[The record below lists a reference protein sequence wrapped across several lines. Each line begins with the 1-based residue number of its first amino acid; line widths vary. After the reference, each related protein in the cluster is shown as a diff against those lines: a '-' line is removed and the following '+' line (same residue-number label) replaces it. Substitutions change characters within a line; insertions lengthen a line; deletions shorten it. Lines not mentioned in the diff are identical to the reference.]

1 MNANQTREIFCK
13 YSPQEQINFL
23 IRLAHALT
31 ILARD
36 TYEVGG
42 KGLTNPFRLRLINE
56 VQHRVMSFLMSLMK
70 NDEKRYPEDVFLR
83 IILEHPEDLE
93 LQQQL
98 QETFDHLM
106 AEVVTTS

>member
-1 MNANQTREIFCK
+1 MKEGEIFYK
-13 YSPQEQINFL
+13 YSHQDQINFL

-42 KGLTNPFRLRLINE
+42 KSLTNPFRLRLINE

-70 NDEKRYPEDVFLR
+70 NDEKRYPEDVFLG

-93 LQQQL
+93 LQGQL

-106 AEVVTTS
+106 VEVVTTS